1 MKFHEELNGEIPEK
15 FISPLN
21 VYWKNCLYCLTLVG
35 IFPFGLIFLIGYS
48 IEYFSHFKQF
58 ISQLSIYVFFILS
71 AIIACLIIIAR
82 YVNHS
87 FYVYEKNM
95 ILRVINPYF
104 PFKKDKLYTFDEIH
118 DLHFLRYTN
127 RLIITFTNGQ
137 SKIYLCDCLQN
148 DYYDEHFVEKTFDDF
163 FDRMTQLGLKT
174 SLNSKN

>member
-1 MKFHEELNGEIPEK
+1 MKFQEDLNGEMPEK

-21 VYWKNCLYCLTLVG
+21 VYWKNCLY
-35 IFPFGLIFLIGYS
+35 GL
-48 IEYFSHFKQF
+48 
-58 ISQLSIYVFFILS
+58 
-71 AIIACLIIIAR
+71 AIIVTPLIIPLLLSLKDIPLNTHLNINRLLIEILGVIILLISLWIRFA
-82 YVNHS
+82 NHS
-87 FYVYEKNM
+87 FYVYEKNRV
-95 ILRVINPYF
+95 LRVINPYF

-163 FDRMTQLGLKT
+163 FYRMTQLGLKT